1 MAKRPRAPA
10 RRGCATQTAQ
20 RSAKSAKKAASK
32 TASKTASEPKS
43 KTTGKQTYKTE
54 QKPTFAQTRQASLS
68 RRRIYTP
75 EFLAYARQRFEQT
88 EDSLADIGQDLGVS
102 SESVRLLAKRE
113 GWKRYVRPPHGL
125 PPAVKRVMRAEVPDH
140 QPQEQP
146 GAQDDDTAV
155 LAQVGGEGGIPPL
168 ADTIAQLHRAVLD
181 ELAAIETLRTH
192 SRSAGGSARTA
203 RTLASLT
210 ETLQKLQ
217 RMQPTPANI
226 GPDNADMPADI
237 DEFRNELA
245 RRIDMFV
252 LEQTDPGDGG
262 GAVAPP
268 VDAPV

>member
-10 RRGCATQTAQ
+10 RRGCATHTAQ
-20 RSAKSAKKAASK
+20 RSGKSAKK
-32 TASKTASEPKS
+32 TA
-43 KTTGKQTYKTE
+43 GKQTCKTA
-54 QKPTFAQTRQASLS
+54 QKSTFAQTRQANLT
-68 RRRIYTP
+68 RRRIYSP

-88 EDSLADIGQDLGVS
+88 EDSLFDIGLDLGIS
-102 SESVRLLAKRE
+102 SEAVRILGKRE
-113 GWKRYVRPPHGL
+113 NWKRYVRPPHGL
-125 PPAVKRVMRAEVPDH
+125 PPAVKLVVPAGTPDH
-140 QPQEQP
+140 QPREQSGP
-146 GAQDDDTAV
+146 QGDGAAG
-155 LAQVGGEGGIPPL
+155 LAQAEGEGGIPPL

-181 ELAAIETLRTH
+181 ELATIETMRTH

-217 RMQPTPANI
+217 RMQPTPASA
-226 GPDNADMPADI
+226 GPDDADMPADI

-252 LEQTDPGDGG
+252 MQRTDAGDGG

-268 VDAPV
+268 VDDPV

>member
-20 RSAKSAKKAASK
+20 RSGKSEKKAAGK
-32 TASKTASEPKS
+32 TASNPKS
-43 KTTGKQTYKTE
+43 KTTGKQTCKTAR
-54 QKPTFAQTRQASLS
+54 KPADAQTGQASVS
-68 RRRIYTP
+68 RRWTYTP
-75 EFLAYARQRFEQT
+75 ELLAYVQYRFEQT
-88 EDSLADIGQDLGVS
+88 EDSLADIGLAVGIS
-102 SESVRLLAKRE
+102 KETVRVLAIDKH
-113 GWKRYVRPPHGL
+113 WKRYVRPPHGL
-125 PPAVKRVMRAEVPDH
+125 PPALKRSMQAEVPDH
-140 QPQEQP
+140 QAQEPYSAQGGGAAVSPQAE
-146 GAQDDDTAV
+146 
-155 LAQVGGEGGIPPL
+155 GEGDIPPL
-168 ADTIAQLHRAVLD
+168 ADTVARLHHAVLD
-181 ELAAIETLRTH
+181 ELAAIDALPVHTRN
-192 SRSAGGSARTA
+192 AGSSARTA
-203 RTLASLT
+203 RTLANLT

-217 RMQPTPANI
+217 RMQPTPANT